1 MRSKR
6 ERDGKMERN
15 EESRNLTFTYIDEPL
30 VRQHYLFELHNS
42 QSREQATR
50 NRVGQG
56 SIFAIGS
63 LVPRL

>member
-42 QSREQATR
+42 QRRGQATR
-50 NRVGQG
+50 KRAGQG
-56 SIFAIGS
+56 SILAIGS
-63 LVPRL
+63 RGPRL